1 MRFSAPC
8 QEPAPRR
15 RRVCPPRPW
24 LHPRDEPA
32 DGRVH
37 SFVADPPKEPLER
50 NRLLLGCAAD
60 ASQSLPS
67 PPASPALDSLA
78 LNPPAPDSPASGSLE
93 SASLKSAKSA
103 FSEDASSELA
113 FSGLTLSMPGLSSQS
128 LAAALS
134 SPVATVSIRVAAGS
148 HTRGSTPLPRRNSSA
163 EIMPVSKSRRCRNH
177 AGSCF
182 GCLGCGICA
191 SRLCSRSPRI
201 LSLAGGPGGS
211 RVGFGHGGSVSI
223 LLR

>member
-24 LHPRDEPA
+24 CQPRDEPA
-32 DGRVH
+32 DGRAH
-37 SFVADPPKEPLER
+37 SLVADPPKEPLER

-67 PPASPALDSLA
+67 PSASPAL
-78 LNPPAPDSPASGSLE
+78 
-93 SASLKSAKSA
+93 A

-211 RVGFGHGGSVSI
+211 RVGFGHGGRVSI

>member
-24 LHPRDEPA
+24 CQPRDEPA
-32 DGRVH
+32 DGRAH
-37 SFVADPPKEPLER
+37 SLVADPPKEPLER

-60 ASQSLPS
+60 ASESLPS
-67 PPASPALDSLA
+67 PSASPAL
-78 LNPPAPDSPASGSLE
+78 
-93 SASLKSAKSA
+93 A

-113 FSGLTLSMPGLSSQS
+113 FSGLALSMPGLSSQS

>member
-24 LHPRDEPA
+24 CQPRDEPA
-32 DGRVH
+32 DGRAH
-37 SFVADPPKEPLER
+37 SLVADPPKEPLER
-50 NRLLLGCAAD
+50 NRFLLGCAAD
-60 ASQSLPS
+60 ASESLPS
-67 PPASPALDSLA
+67 PSASPAR
-78 LNPPAPDSPASGSLE
+78 
-93 SASLKSAKSA
+93 A
-103 FSEDASSELA
+103 FSEEASSELA

-134 SPVATVSIRVAAGS
+134 LPVAAASVKGTAGS

-177 AGSCF
+177 AESCF
-182 GCLGCGICA
+182 GGLGCGICA
-191 SRLCSRSPRI
+191 SGLCSRSPRI

-211 RVGFGHGGSVSI
+211 RVGFGRGGRVSI

>member
-1 MRFSAPC
+1 MWFSAPC

-24 LHPRDEPA
+24 CQPRDEPA
-32 DGRVH
+32 DGRAH
-37 SFVADPPKEPLER
+37 SLVADPPKEPLER

-67 PPASPALDSLA
+67 PSASPAL
-78 LNPPAPDSPASGSLE
+78 
-93 SASLKSAKSA
+93 A

>member
-1 MRFSAPC
+1 MWFSAPC

-24 LHPRDEPA
+24 CQPRDEPA
-32 DGRVH
+32 DGRAH
-37 SFVADPPKEPLER
+37 SLVADPPKEPLER

-67 PPASPALDSLA
+67 PSASPAL
-78 LNPPAPDSPASGSLE
+78 
-93 SASLKSAKSA
+93 A

-148 HTRGSTPLPRRNSSA
+148 HTRGSAPLPRRNSSA

-177 AGSCF
+177 AESCF